1 MKTLRITPALTV
13 TFLFILNATP
23 HQAQRRTNFTQEFP
37 VATSQ
42 DLLNFPGFIQGMAYG
57 LDASQDLITDSA
69 SFLDESDNIKE
80 DISDRYRARYR
91 AWKSEFL
98 STEFGRQQWAQYA
111 HNNGFKLTINI
122 SNSNPKGAT
131 TGKYKWND
139 EGRLIGATITLGA
152 QLDEGFPDPVY
163 FPVMNSLSWRGISDI
178 ASGRLLAATKIA
190 HEFGHV
196 NQAARVDGRL
206 YQMQNQLMPVY
217 KGIFLTNGHNIR
229 DPRLIRLALQMG
241 GTLVQIWEDRE
252 YWGEANAMLYLR
264 DRISE
269 RTFRCVL
276 FSKIRRSVEVYA
288 EPYAARFKQIA
299 QSEPSLCGWP

>member
-1 MKTLRITPALTV
+1 MKTLRITLALTG
-13 TFLFILNATP
+13 TLLFLLEATP
-23 HQAQRRTNFTQEFP
+23 NQAQRRANLTQELP
-37 VATSQ
+37 AATSQ

-57 LDASQDLITDSA
+57 SAASRTLLIDSD

-80 DISDRYRARYR
+80 DIPDRYRARYK
-91 AWKSEFL
+91 AWKTEFL
-98 STEFGRQQWAQYA
+98 STEFGRQQWAHYA
-111 HNNGFKLTINI
+111 HNNGFKLTINV

-178 ASGRLLAATKIA
+178 AGGRLLAATKIA

-196 NQAARVDGRL
+196 NQAAKADGRL

-217 KGIFLTNGHNIR
+217 KGIFLTNGHNTR
-229 DPRLIRLALQMG
+229 DPRLIRLARQMG
-241 GTLVQIWEDRE
+241 GTSVQIWEDRE